1 MLTISVILTR
11 IATRTGNFALR
22 ERGIY
27 SFLIAF
33 FNKLIAFINPCA
45 YTKVRRNVCYALL
58 CTHNTHP
65 HNVHFTSAR
74 TQYPFALTAKP
85 CCVCTTSLYI
95 HCKTRSRVHHTTV
108 HNAWCNVVGFRGFYP
123 RKSARMQTAN
133 GSRGFQPRDINARLE
148 TAPPDECAVANRAT
162 HSRNSQKFALIH
174 NS

>member
-45 YTKVRRNVCYALL
+45 YTKVRRNACSALSRIHDTIL
-58 CTHNTHP
+58 HSIQN
-65 HNVHFTSAR
+65 TSAR
-74 TQYPFALTAKP
+74 AQHPFALTAKP
-85 CCVCTTSLYI
+85 FRVCTTSLYS
-95 HCKTRSRVHHTTV
+95 HCKTLLRIRNTAL
-108 HNAWCNVVGFRGFYP
+108 HNVRCTVVGSRGLYP
-123 RKSARMQTAN
+123 RKSARLKTAN
-133 GSRGFQPRDINARLE
+133 GSRGFQPRNINARLE
-148 TAPPDECAVANRAT
+148 TAPPDEYAVANRAT